1 MNARIRFAVSV
12 AAVLLP
18 AMPPAAAAGFPDRPV
33 QLISPYPAGGA
44 ADVLARVIGK
54 ELGAALG
61 QPVVIVNK
69 PGAGT
74 VVGAQA
80 VVSAEANGYTLL
92 LSSNSTFSM
101 NPAVYP
107 KLPYNPAVDFEPVG
121 MVAKLALA
129 IFTQRTT
136 PLADVAQLV
145 AAAKAEPTKYMY
157 ASFGN
162 ATASHFA
169 AEMFKVAAD
178 IQAAG
183 GEAVFMRLDVTQEGD
198 WQQAVAT
205 AEGRFGTLH
214 ILVNNAGVSGHG
226 KVEDTPVE
234 EWHRVMDINATG
246 VFLGSKTAI
255 PAMRRA
261 GGGSIIN
268 ISSQLGLVGVDN
280 SSPQY
285 QASKGAVR
293 LLTKAT
299 AIQYAAE
306 GIRANSVHPGP
317 IETPMTAERRRDPEV
332 YQLTVARIPLGRY
345 GQPEDV
351 AYGVLYLASD
361 ESSYVTG
368 SELVIDGGWTAQ

>member
-1 MNARIRFAVSV
+1 M
-12 AAVLLP
+12 
-18 AMPPAAAAGFPDRPV
+18 
-33 QLISPYPAGGA
+33 
-44 ADVLARVIGK
+44 
-54 ELGAALG
+54 
-61 QPVVIVNK
+61 
-69 PGAGT
+69 
-74 VVGAQA
+74 
-80 VVSAEANGYTLL
+80 
-92 LSSNSTFSM
+92 
-101 NPAVYP
+101 
-107 KLPYNPAVDFEPVG
+107 
-121 MVAKLALA
+121 
-129 IFTQRTT
+129 
-136 PLADVAQLV
+136 
-145 AAAKAEPTKYMY
+145 
-157 ASFGN
+157 
-162 ATASHFA
+162 
-169 AEMFKVAAD
+169 
-178 IQAAG
+178 
-183 GEAVFMRLDVTQEGD
+183 
-198 WQQAVAT
+198 
-205 AEGRFGTLH
+205 LH

-234 EWHRVMDINATG
+234 EWDRVMDINAKG

-317 IETPMTAERRRDPEV
+317 IVTPMTEGRRGDPEV
-332 YQLTVARIPLGRY
+332 YKLTVSRIPLGRY